1 MSRILIDEATMAAR
15 LSITERCLRDWRTRK
30 IVPFYKV
37 GKTVRFN
44 PDAVF
49 DALERYERKEVQA

>member
-1 MSRILIDEATMAAR
+1 MAER

-30 IVPFYKV
+30 VVPYYKI
-37 GKTVRFN
+37 GKTVRFDA
-44 PDAVF
+44 DAVF